1 MQSEDDFSLSGVP
14 ITALCFDEKA
24 QFLVS
29 GDKNGMVRILIDLL
43 RYAKSKRSSFNHY
56 FSFIYLYNLQVRVIK
71 FKPEPYNLGNCFA
84 SLQR

>member
-43 RYAKSKRSSFNHY
+43 RYNLQV
-56 FSFIYLYNLQVRVIK
+56 LYNLIYL
-71 FKPEPYNLGNCFA
+71 PI
-84 SLQR
+84 